1 MSSIFIGGFL
11 PEAQGPAAY
20 SNLPLGPLQN
30 SASLALQRRYNNS
43 VEFCDYARSSDDRL
57 DLLTGALLIARDAHP
72 GLSIAA
78 EAARIDELARPLEGR
93 GLPGLPPTVQAR
105 LLSDYLYVVCGFH
118 GARADYHD
126 PRNSFLNEVLD
137 RKTGIPI
144 TLAVVY
150 IEVARRLGVDA
161 LGVGFP
167 GHFLVRLGA
176 RDSGPSASFN
186 EPVIVDPFH
195 HGQLL
200 DAPALER
207 LLLRANVRVPLSN
220 EMLEPARTRHIVARM
235 LMNLRGIYSTRGDS
249 ARLLLTLDRLI
260 DLLPDL
266 SSELLER
273 ARLYEQLGAP
283 GAALS
288 DLSRYLELDPH
299 GDDADHARKSIQRLS
314 RKNAPIR
321 N

>member
-1 MSSIFIGGFL
+1 M
-11 PEAQGPAAY
+11 
-20 SNLPLGPLQN
+20 
-30 SASLALQRRYNNS
+30 
-43 VEFCDYARSSDDRL
+43 EFRDYARSSDDRL

-72 GLSIAA
+72 GLDL
-78 EAARIDELARPLEGR
+78 EGQRARLDELARPLEGR
-93 GLPGLPPTVQAR
+93 GLSGFPPSVQAR

-118 GARADYHD
+118 GAKSDYYE

-150 IEVARRLGVDA
+150 IEVARRLGVSA

-167 GHFLVRLGA
+167 GHFLVRLGE
-176 RDSGPSASFN
+176 RPGDPSGERN

-195 HGQLL
+195 HGRLL
-200 DAPALER
+200 DADGLGT
-207 LLLRANVRVPLSN
+207 LLRRANVRVPLSSD
-220 EMLEPARTRHIVARM
+220 MLEPARTRHIVARM
-235 LMNLRGIYSTRGDS
+235 LMNLRGIYTSRGDG

-273 ARLYEQLGAP
+273 AKLYEQLGAP
-283 GAALS
+283 SAALA
-288 DLSRYLELDPH
+288 DYERYLSVEPD
-299 GDDADHARKSIQRLS
+299 GADRKLATQAIERLKRALS
-314 RKNAPIR
+314 TPR

>member
-1 MSSIFIGGFL
+1 
-11 PEAQGPAAY
+11 
-20 SNLPLGPLQN
+20 
-30 SASLALQRRYNNS
+30 
-43 VEFCDYARSSDDRL
+43 VEFRDYARSNDDRL

-72 GLSIAA
+72 GLDLA
-78 EAARIDELARPLEGR
+78 EQRARLDELARPLVGR
-93 GLPGLPPTVQAR
+93 GISGLPPTVQAR

-118 GARADYHD
+118 GAKADYYE

-150 IEVARRLGVDA
+150 IEVARRLGVAA

-176 RDSGPSASFN
+176 SPGDPSADRN
-186 EPVIVDPFH
+186 EPVMVDPFH
-195 HGQLL
+195 QGRLL
-200 DAPALER
+200 DAGALGG
-207 LLLRANVRVPLSN
+207 LLRQANVRAPLSN
-220 EMLEPARTRHIVARM
+220 EMLTPARTRHIVARM
-235 LMNLRGIYSTRGDS
+235 LMNLRGIYTARGDG

-273 ARLYEQLGAP
+273 AKLYEQLGAP
-283 GAALS
+283 SAALA
-288 DLSRYLELDPH
+288 DYERYLGVEPD
-299 GDDADHARKSIQRLS
+299 GADAAQARAAIKRLQHALRARG
-314 RKNAPIR
+314 N
-321 N
+321 

>member
-1 MSSIFIGGFL
+1 
-11 PEAQGPAAY
+11 
-20 SNLPLGPLQN
+20 
-30 SASLALQRRYNNS
+30 
-43 VEFCDYARSSDDRL
+43 VEFRDYARSNDDGL

-72 GLSIAA
+72 GLDLT
-78 EAARIDELARPLEGR
+78 EQRARLDELARPLEGR
-93 GLPGLPPTVQAR
+93 GISGLPPTVQAR

-118 GARADYHD
+118 GAKADYYE

-150 IEVARRLGVDA
+150 IEVAKRLGVAA

-176 RDSGPSASFN
+176 SPGDPSAERN
-186 EPVIVDPFH
+186 EPVMVDPFH
-195 HGQLL
+195 QGRLL
-200 DAPALER
+200 DADALGG
-207 LLLRANVRVPLSN
+207 LLRRANVRAPLSS
-220 EMLEPARTRHIVARM
+220 EMLTPARTRHIVARM
-235 LMNLRGIYSTRGDS
+235 LMNLRGIYTARGDG

-273 ARLYEQLGAP
+273 AKLYEQLGAP
-283 GAALS
+283 GAALA
-288 DLSRYLELDPH
+288 DYERYLSVEPD
-299 GDDADHARKSIQRLS
+299 GADVASARAAIKRLQHALKAQG
-314 RKNAPIR
+314 N
-321 N
+321 

>member
-1 MSSIFIGGFL
+1 M
-11 PEAQGPAAY
+11 
-20 SNLPLGPLQN
+20 
-30 SASLALQRRYNNS
+30 
-43 VEFCDYARSSDDRL
+43 EFRDYARSSDDRL

-72 GLSIAA
+72 GLDLA
-78 EAARIDELARPLEGR
+78 EQRARLDELARPLEGR
-93 GLPGLPPTVQAR
+93 GLSGFPPSVQAR

-118 GARADYHD
+118 GAKSDYYE

-150 IEVARRLGVDA
+150 IEVARRLGVPA

-167 GHFLVRLGA
+167 GHFLVRLGE
-176 RDSGPSASFN
+176 RPGDPSGERN

-195 HGQLL
+195 HGRLL
-200 DAPALER
+200 DTDGLSALLR
-207 LLLRANVRVPLSN
+207 RANVRVPLSS

-235 LMNLRGIYSTRGDS
+235 LMNLRGIYTSRGDG

-273 ARLYEQLGAP
+273 AKLYEQLGAP
-283 GAALS
+283 SAALA
-288 DLSRYLELDPH
+288 DYERYLSAEPD
-299 GDDADHARKSIQRLS
+299 GADRVLA
-314 RKNAPIR
+314 KNAIARLKQALGSNR

>member
-1 MSSIFIGGFL
+1 M
-11 PEAQGPAAY
+11 
-20 SNLPLGPLQN
+20 
-30 SASLALQRRYNNS
+30 
-43 VEFCDYARSSDDRL
+43 EFRDYARVSDDRL

-72 GLSIAA
+72 GLDLGAQR
-78 EAARIDELARPLEGR
+78 ARLDELARPLVGR

-118 GARADYHD
+118 GARTDYYD
-126 PRNSFLNEVLD
+126 PRHSFLNEVLD

-176 RDSGPSASFN
+176 TSNDLSAQLN
-186 EPVIVDPFH
+186 EPVMVDPFNQ
-195 HGQLL
+195 GRLL
-200 DAPALER
+200 DSDGLGG
-207 LLLRANVRVPLSN
+207 LLRRGNVRAPLSSD
-220 EMLEPARTRHIVARM
+220 MLEPARTRHIVARM
-235 LMNLRGIYSTRGDS
+235 LMNLRGIYASRGD
-249 ARLLLTLDRLI
+249 APRLLLTLDRLI

-273 ARLYEQLGAP
+273 AQLYEQLGAP
-283 GAALS
+283 AAALS
-288 DLSRYLELDPH
+288 DYQRYLELDPD
-299 GDDADHARKSIQRLS
+299 GADAAAARKAAARLA
-314 RKNAPIR
+314 RLVAAGR

>member
-1 MSSIFIGGFL
+1 
-11 PEAQGPAAY
+11 
-20 SNLPLGPLQN
+20 
-30 SASLALQRRYNNS
+30 
-43 VEFCDYARSSDDRL
+43 VEFRDYARSSDDSL

-72 GLSIAA
+72 ALDLREQSARLDALAVPLS
-78 EAARIDELARPLEGR
+78 GR

-118 GARADYHD
+118 GAKADYYD

-150 IEVARRLGVDA
+150 IEVARRLGVRA

-176 RDSGPSASFN
+176 QPGDPSADRN
-186 EPVIVDPFH
+186 EPTIVDPFH
-195 HGQLL
+195 QGRLL
-200 DAPALER
+200 DQEALAA
-207 LLLRANVRVPLSN
+207 LLRRANVRAPLSS
-220 EMLEPARTRHIVARM
+220 EMLAPARTRHIVARM
-235 LMNLRGIYSTRGDS
+235 LMNLRGIYTARGDG

-273 ARLYEQLGAP
+273 AKLYEQLGAP
-283 GAALS
+283 AAALA
-288 DLSRYLELDPH
+288 DYQRYLKVEPDGTDRGL
-299 GDDADHARKSIQRLS
+299 AAKAIERLQRALGS
-314 RKNAPIR
+314 KN